1 MLVGGYSPFAS
12 TKAERE
18 AAGDARASIAERY
31 RDRDDYVN
39 RVRVAGRR
47 LESEGFLLPDDAA
60 VIVQAAASSRAFAKR

>member
-1 MLVGGYSPFAS
+1 MLVGGYQPLAA

-18 AAGDARASIAERY
+18 AAGDARLSVAERY

-39 RVRVAGRR
+39 RVRNAARK
-47 LESEGFLLPDDAA
+47 LSSDGFLLSDDAA